1 MSKQVAKNTERHPCD
16 EGKRCFYCNEICEP
30 YHWMK
35 HDPEGA
41 EEEMFGDDWP

>member
-1 MSKQVAKNTERHPCD
+1 MSKEMIIGKKCPYCD
-16 EGKRCFYCNEICEP
+16 KIVTSN
-30 YHWMK
+30 HWMV